1 MVAPILATKLHTPLP
16 RPNLVLRP
24 RLIER
29 LNEGLDRKLTLIS
42 ASAGFGKT
50 TVVSAWMAGCKR
62 PGAWLSLDVGDRDL
76 SRFLTYLIAAL
87 QTIAPSMGAEVS
99 GLLQSP
105 QPPPA
110 DSILTVLL
118 NEIAATIPD
127 HFILVLDDYHL
138 IEANPIDQAVTF
150 LLERLPPHMHVVIV
164 TREDPNLPLARLRAR
179 AHLIELRAADLR
191 FTLAEA
197 AEFLSSVM
205 GLNLSAADIAT
216 LEKRT
221 EGWIAGL
228 QLAALS
234 LQGRQDAS
242 RFIQA
247 FAGDHR
253 YVADYLVE
261 EVLQRQP
268 EPVRNFLLQTAILD
282 QLCGPLCDAVTGQQ
296 DGQARLEALERGA
309 FFVVPLDDKRHWYR
323 YHHLF
328 ADVLSARL
336 QTERLDEVTALHR
349 RASAWYERHGL
360 TAEAIHHA
368 LAAEDF
374 ERAADLIEMALA
386 AMHRSKQEAT
396 LLGWLYLLP
405 DELIHRR
412 PVLSVGYAWAFLASG
427 DLDAAEARLRDAEQG
442 MQKAAEQLTV
452 GKQAPAAATEKVY
465 ASEAEFRRLPAS
477 IAVYRA
483 AHAQAM
489 GDVSSAVKYARRAL
503 DLVPEDDQLGR
514 GAATALLGLASW
526 ASGDLETAYQT
537 FADGMARVQFAG
549 AISDAITGAIALA
562 EIRIAQGRLHD
573 AMRIYERY
581 LQLATEQG
589 EPVLRGTAD
598 LYVGMSELY
607 CERNDLYAAV
617 QRLLKSKE
625 FGEQNGLAQN
635 RYRWRVA
642 MAHIREAQRDLGGA
656 LDLLLEAQRLYM
668 RDFFPTVRP
677 VAALVTRVWVAQGR
691 VDEAIGWARA
701 EGLSVDDDLTYLRE
715 FEHITLARVFLSQYT
730 RDRGD
735 DHLREAMGLLDRL
748 LRVADAGGRTG
759 NVIEILALQA
769 LSHQAQGDI
778 PTALIPLESALTL
791 AEPEDYVRTFVNEGP
806 AMMTLLREAAARGV
820 TPEYAGRLLAAYGA
834 ESQISAD
841 EARLPHSSVA
851 RAMIEPLTQRELD
864 VLRLFKTEL
873 SGPEIAD
880 QLVVALST
888 LRTHTKSIYRKLN
901 VTNRRAAVKQA
912 TALNLL

>member
-1 MVAPILATKLHTPLP
+1 MIAPLLATKLHIPLP
-16 RPNLVLRP
+16 RPSLVLRP

-29 LNEGLDRKLTLIS
+29 LNEGLGRKLTLIS

-50 TVVSAWMAGCKR
+50 TAASAWMAGCER
-62 PGAWLSLDVGDRDL
+62 PSAWLSLDEGDGDL
-76 SRFLTYLIAAL
+76 TRFLTYLVAAL
-87 QTIAPSMGAEVS
+87 QTIAPSMGAEVV

-110 DSILTVLL
+110 DSILTALL
-118 NEIAATIPD
+118 NEIATTIPD
-127 HFILVLDDYHL
+127 HFVLVLDDYHL
-138 IEANPIDQAVTF
+138 IDANPIDRAVTF
-150 LLERLPPHMHVVIV
+150 LIEHMPLQMRLVIV

-179 AHLIELRAADLR
+179 GHLIELRALDLR
-191 FTLAEA
+191 FTLTEA
-197 AEFLSSVM
+197 AEFLNVVM
-205 GLNLSAADIAT
+205 GLDLSAADIAA

-234 LQGRQDAS
+234 LQGHQDAS
-242 RFIQA
+242 RFIQT

-268 EPVRNFLLQTAILD
+268 EPVRSFLLQTAILD
-282 QLCGPLCDAVTGQQ
+282 RLYGPLCDAVTGQEA
-296 DGQARLEALERGA
+296 GQARLEALERGA

-328 ADVLSARL
+328 ADALRARL
-336 QTERLDEVTALHR
+336 QIEQPHQVATLHR
-349 RASAWYERHGL
+349 AASEWYERHSL

-374 ERAADLIEMALA
+374 ERAADLIEVAVP

-396 LLGWLYLLP
+396 LLGWLNTLP
-405 DELIHRR
+405 DELVHSR
-412 PVLSVGYAWAFLASG
+412 PALSVGYAWAFLASG
-427 DLDAAEARLRDAEQG
+427 DLDAAAARLRDAEQG
-442 MQKAAEQLTV
+442 MRKAAEMSDV
-452 GKQAPAAATEKVY
+452 REQAPAASNEAVV
-465 ASEAEFRRLPAS
+465 ASEAEYRRLSAS

-483 AHAQAM
+483 AHAQAV
-489 GDVSSAVKYARRAL
+489 GDLSGAVQYARRAL

-526 ASGDLETAYQT
+526 ASGDLAVAYQL
-537 FADGMARVQFAG
+537 FADGMASVQAAG
-549 AISDAITGAIALA
+549 AISDAVTGAIALA

-573 AMRIYERY
+573 AMRIYERS
-581 LQLATEQG
+581 LLLATEQG
-589 EPVLRGTAD
+589 EPVLRGAAD
-598 LYVGMSELY
+598 LYVGLSELY
-607 CERNDLYAAV
+607 CERNDLQAAT

-625 FGEQNGLAQN
+625 LGEHNGLAQN

-642 MAHIREAQRDLGGA
+642 MAHIREAQGDLDGA
-656 LDLLLEAQRLYM
+656 LDLLDEAQRLYM

-677 VAALVTRVWVAQGR
+677 IAALVTRMWVAQGR

-701 EGLSVDDDLTYLRE
+701 QSLSVDDDLSYLRE
-715 FEHITLARVFLSQYT
+715 YEHITLARALLAQYT
-730 RDRGD
+730 RDREDSVIRG
-735 DHLREAMGLLDRL
+735 AMGLLARL
-748 LRVADAGGRTG
+748 LRAAEAGGRASS
-759 NVIEILALQA
+759 VIEILALQA

-778 PTALIPLESALTL
+778 TTALTPLENALTL
-791 AEPEDYVRTFVNEGP
+791 AEPEDYVRTFVNEGL
-806 AMMTLLREAAARGV
+806 AMTNLLREAVARGI
-820 TPEYAGRLLAAYGA
+820 TPAYAERLLACGA
-834 ESQISAD
+834 KRQKSAD
-841 EARLPHSSVA
+841 EARLPNSSA
-851 RAMIEPLTQRELD
+851 APAMLEPLTQRELD

-880 QLVVALST
+880 QLVIALST
-888 LRTHTKSIYRKLN
+888 VRTHTKSIYRKLS

-912 TALNLL
+912 IALNLL